1 MSAQCHIA
9 QRANDQ
15 LGLASADHLTPASHD
30 SLSFTDAGK
39 DPTRMGVM
47 LFVEVE
53 MEEED
58 APLSK
63 DSGPLCR
70 ILGPDRSPR
79 TRPQATYPPTW
90 A

>member
-1 MSAQCHIA
+1 
-9 QRANDQ
+9 
-15 LGLASADHLTPASHD
+15 
-30 SLSFTDAGK
+30 
-39 DPTRMGVM
+39 MGVM